1 MIQNQ
6 KARLPRGFVQ
16 GEAKGF
22 RPPVGQTCEATEHYA
37 ADDNVME
44 VRNQEQAVVQNE
56 VRARYRQQHAG
67 HPTYGEGHDKAD
79 SPHHRRVE
87 DDATLIHGEQP
98 VEDLNPGRDRDNHGS
113 NTEEGVYVRASTHGE
128 EVVQPNDERQNGNTD
143 GCPYQRGVTEQ
154 TLTREGR
161 GDFGEDPEHRQ
172 NQDVHF
178 RVTPRPKSG

>member
-6 KARLPRGFVQ
+6 KARLPCFVQ

-22 RPPVGQTCEATEHYA
+22 RPPVGQTCEATEYHA

-44 VRNQEQAVVQNE
+44 VRDQEQAVVQNE

-98 VEDLNPGRDRDNHGS
+98 VEDLNPGRDRDNHGG
-113 NTEEGVYVRASTHGE
+113 NTEEGVYVRAGTHGE

-143 GCPYQRGVTEQ
+143 GCPHQRGVTEQ

-178 RVTPRPKSG
+178 RVTRPKSG